1 MSQNNT
7 LRAAHGH
14 THNRCVKYTK
24 RIHFL
29 TDTTQRKALDAEAKR
44 ANESQGTILRRAL
57 AAYLAS
63 EPLTLPAQ
71 TETQK

>member
-1 MSQNNT
+1 M
-7 LRAAHGH
+7 
-14 THNRCVKYTK
+14 KYSA
-24 RIHFL
+24 RIHFA
-29 TDTTQRKALDAEAKR
+29 TDPVQRKALDAEAKR

-63 EPLTLPAQ
+63 EPAYARTLPAQ

>member
-1 MSQNNT
+1 MTTIPKS
-7 LRAAHGH
+7 
-14 THNRCVKYTK
+14 K
-24 RIHFL
+24 RVHFV
-29 TDTTQRKALDAEAKR
+29 TDAKQYKALERECRR

-63 EPLTLPAQ
+63 EPAYALTLPAQ